1 MKKSWNSV
9 NSTIRKSDILVI
21 VLDARFIHET
31 VNDEIIVKI
40 KKQNKPYFY
49 AVTKTDLRDNI
60 DESSIPRPYVLV
72 SATNRSGKS
81 NLRERIFIIGER
93 KYGKNCSLKVGIL
106 GYPNVGKSSIINM
119 LKGRKSA
126 STSIISGH
134 TKSEKFIRTEKRILL
149 IDTPGVIPY
158 GERDRLKHLL
168 IGSTDFDR
176 VKDPVDALENVMK
189 KYPGVIEKYFGV
201 GPEDNHSETIEKIA
215 LKMHLL
221 KKGGLPDVQRAARM
235 IIREFQKG
243 KLRL

>member
-1 MKKSWNSV
+1 MKNSWKSV

-31 VNDEIIVKI
+31 VNDEIIAKI
-40 KKQNKPYFY
+40 RKQNKPYFY
-49 AVTKTDLRDNI
+49 AVTKTDLKDDI

-81 NLRERIFIIGER
+81 KLRERIFITGER
-93 KYGKNCSLKVGIL
+93 EYGKNCSLRVGIL

-119 LKGRKSA
+119 LKGRKSV

-134 TKSEKFIRTEKRILL
+134 TKSEKIIRTEKRILL

-158 GERDRLKHLL
+158 GERDILKHLL

-201 GPEDNHSETIEKIA
+201 DPEDDHSETIGKIA
-215 LKMHLL
+215 LKMNLL
-221 KKGGLPDVQRAARM
+221 KRGGLPDVQRAARM
-235 IIREFQKG
+235 IIRKFQKG
-243 KLRL
+243 ELRL

>member
-1 MKKSWNSV
+1 M
-9 NSTIRKSDILVI
+9 KSDILVI

-31 VNDEIIVKI
+31 VNDEIIAKI
-40 KKQNKPYFY
+40 KKQDKPYFY
-49 AVTKTDLRDNI
+49 AVTKTDLKDDI
-60 DESSIPRPYVLV
+60 DESRIPKPYVLV
-72 SATNRSGKS
+72 SATKHTGKS
-81 NLRERIFIIGER
+81 KLRERIFIIGER

-119 LKGRKSA
+119 LKGRKSV

-134 TKSEKFIRTEKRILL
+134 TKSEKDIRTEKRILL

-168 IGSTDFDR
+168 IGSADFDR

-189 KYPGVIEKYFGV
+189 KYPGVIEGYFGV
-201 GPEDNHSETIEKIA
+201 VPEDDHSETIEKIA
-215 LKMHLL
+215 LKKHLL
-221 KKGGLPDVQRAARM
+221 MKGGLPDVQRAARM
-235 IIREFQKG
+235 IIREFQSG